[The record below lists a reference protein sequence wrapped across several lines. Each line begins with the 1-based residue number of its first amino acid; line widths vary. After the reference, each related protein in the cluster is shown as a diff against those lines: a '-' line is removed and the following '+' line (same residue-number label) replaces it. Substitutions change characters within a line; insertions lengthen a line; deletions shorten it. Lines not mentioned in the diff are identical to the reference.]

1 MSEIERS
8 KLNAMCHLKKYITSS
23 FCLFVL
29 QFLSNG
35 KHNQDL
41 QWKV

>member
-8 KLNAMCHLKKYITSS
+8 KLKAMCHFQKHIISS

-35 KHNQDL
+35 KHNHDL